1 MFIVVKTITDVKIP
15 QPHHGKKLAKLARE
29 CLAEDIPLTI
39 DFEGV
44 SSITQGFAQELLL
57 PLVME
62 FGADFLNGQLH
73 LVNLNPAI
81 LETINSATTHLDDY
95 FDRLCRVQDKHCDV
109 EIYELNLFWLVKVR
123 ELARDNAVN
132 AQLMMGIAEEEM
144 RLALSKLSIEDIH
157 HIARSGWLCFSPRFT
172 SSFIEN
178 MTNRQLDVGEIL
190 LAFSGSLC

>member
-1 MFIVVKTITDVKIP
+1 MFIVVNTVTDVKIP

-29 CLAEDIPLTI
+29 CIAEDLPLTI

-44 SSITQGFAQELLL
+44 GAITQGFAQELLL

-73 LVNLNPAI
+73 LINLNPTI
-81 LETINSATTHLDDY
+81 LESINTATTNLDAY
-95 FDRLCRVQDKHCDV
+95 FDRLSRVQDQQCDE
-109 EIYELNLFWLVKVR
+109 EIYELNLFWLVKAR

-157 HIARSGWLCFSPRFT
+157 RIARSGWLCFSPRFT
-172 SSFIEN
+172 RSFIEN
-178 MTNRQLDVGEIL
+178 MANRQFDVGEML